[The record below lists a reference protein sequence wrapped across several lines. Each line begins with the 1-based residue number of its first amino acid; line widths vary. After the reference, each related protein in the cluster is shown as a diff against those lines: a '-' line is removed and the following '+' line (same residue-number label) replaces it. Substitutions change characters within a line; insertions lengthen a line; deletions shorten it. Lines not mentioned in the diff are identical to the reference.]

1 MKYNAL
7 AYEIATEISS
17 WILGR
22 QEVTYIHRK
31 CQRIENE
38 YVRTYLYSIQ
48 SHKTTPWSVTALAVR
63 TVGTRPIQATVLN
76 ELTRDST
83 ELHSLQMQF
92 KLTCVWTYRIRHSVT
107 GWWNSN
113 CLLRRPANECDFHEH
128 DIIILVVLPWPAICK
143 YPASNYVQGHPSGI
157 DRVLDLPKTPLPH
170 HRAMSSRRPS
180 ALTKPEGLT
189 GLRPAVQ

>member
-1 MKYNAL
+1 MPKD
-7 AYEIATEISS
+7 
-17 WILGR
+17 WKR
-22 QEVTYIHRK
+22 
-31 CQRIENE
+31 
-38 YVRTYLYSIQ
+38 VRTYLYSIQ

-63 TVGTRPIQATVLN
+63 TVGTRPIKATVLN

-83 ELHSLQMQF
+83 EQHSLQIQF

-107 GWWNSN
+107 EWWNSN
-113 CLLRRPANECDFHEH
+113 CLLHRPGNERDFHEH
-128 DIIILVVLPWPAICK
+128 DIIILLYSPDLLLDPYMQV
-143 YPASNYVQGHPSGI
+143 PASNYVRGHPSGI
-157 DRVLDLPKTPLPH
+157 DRVLDLPKTPLPY